1 MPSRAPLPAQV
12 AHVDVSLEVD
22 LAAGAEDRLREPD
35 LEHDLGVGALAP
47 RAAGPVGREA
57 LVEEDVE
64 QVPEA
69 A

>member
-1 MPSRAPLPAQV
+1 M
-12 AHVDVSLEVD
+12 SLEVD
-22 LAAGAEDRLREPD
+22 LATGAEDRLREPD
-35 LEHDLGVGALAP
+35 LEHDLSVGALAS